1 MADKFKLQVIAP
13 ENIVFEGEVH
23 EVYAPGFLG
32 EFGIRPGHAPY
43 LVALK
48 IGRLKVRVDAKWTF
62 AALNNGFAEVDY
74 DSMRILAETC
84 ELQSDIDVERARRAK
99 ARAEESLKKL
109 DSQKEKENAAA
120 AEAALRRA
128 LNRLEVA
135 EKSES

>member
-13 ENIVFEGEVH
+13 ENIVFSGEVN

-48 IGRLKVRVDAKWTF
+48 VGKLKVHVDSKWTY
-62 AALNNGFAEVDY
+62 AALNSGFAEVDY
-74 DSMRILAETC
+74 DSMRILADTC

-99 ARAEESLKKL
+99 TRAEESLKKL
-109 DSQKEKENAAA
+109 DRGKQADDLAA

-135 EKSES
+135 KKSES